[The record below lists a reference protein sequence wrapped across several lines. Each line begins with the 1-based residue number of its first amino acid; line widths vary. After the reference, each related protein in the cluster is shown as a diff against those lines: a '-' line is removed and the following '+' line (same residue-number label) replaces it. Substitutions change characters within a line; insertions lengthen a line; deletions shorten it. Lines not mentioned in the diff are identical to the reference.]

1 MCGCIHGCTLSGLSV
16 VCGCIHGCTLSG
28 LSVVCGCIHGCTLS
42 VLSDVLI
49 PCMCAECTVFTL
61 QI

>member
-1 MCGCIHGCTLSGLSV
+1 MGAYMVVLSDVL
-16 VCGCIHGCTLSG
+16 LK
-28 LSVVCGCIHGCTLS
+28 LS

-49 PCMCAECTVFTL
+49 PCMCSECVVCTL

>member
-1 MCGCIHGCTLSGLSV
+1 MNTFEPQMIIFIVCSYVGSCMIEHTCSCTLN
-16 VCGCIHGCTLSG
+16 G

-49 PCMCAECTVFTL
+49 ALYVR
-61 QI
+61 